1 MKKADIY
8 TIIERLEEIEDPRR
22 SWGNKRHLL
31 VDILFITLCAIASGM
46 SEIDEIIIFAKERKE
61 WLKKYISLKGG
72 IPSYSTF
79 ERVYRMLTPKAM
91 RIFYESWVMAIRPEG
106 ENKQVC
112 IDGKSI
118 RGAGAAQKINMVSA
132 WMHEEGLC
140 LGQLRTDKKSNE
152 ITAIPE
158 LLEMLDI
165 SHCVVSIDAIGC
177 QTEISE
183 KIVAKNGDYVLAVKE
198 NQPTLMDDIKEY
210 FNWIDREKPRN
221 IVCDHWIGG
230 FEKNHGRIEQRKVSV
245 CTSLDFPEMT
255 SRWKNLRSIV
265 RYECS
270 REIKQVKTVCTR
282 YYISSLNVSAEVMA
296 SYLRGH
302 WSIENQLHW
311 LLDVALKEDASLI
324 RTDHAPENFNV
335 LRKVVLNL
343 LRNTPTDKKTSIKGK
358 MLRASMNT
366 DFLEL
371 VLFG

>member
-1 MKKADIY
+1 
-8 TIIERLEEIEDPRR
+8 
-22 SWGNKRHLL
+22 
-31 VDILFITLCAIASGM
+31 
-46 SEIDEIIIFAKERKE
+46 
-61 WLKKYISLKGG
+61 
-72 IPSYSTF
+72 
-79 ERVYRMLTPKAM
+79 
-91 RIFYESWVMAIRPEG
+91 
-106 ENKQVC
+106 
-112 IDGKSI
+112 
-118 RGAGAAQKINMVSA
+118 
-132 WMHEEGLC
+132 
-140 LGQLRTDKKSNE
+140 
-152 ITAIPE
+152 
-158 LLEMLDI
+158 
-165 SHCVVSIDAIGC
+165 
-177 QTEISE
+177 
-183 KIVAKNGDYVLAVKE
+183 
-198 NQPTLMDDIKEY
+198 
-210 FNWIDREKPRN
+210 
-221 IVCDHWIGG
+221 
-230 FEKNHGRIEQRKVSV
+230 
-245 CTSLDFPEMT
+245 MT

-343 LRNTPTDKKTSIKGK
+343 LRNTPTDKKISIKGK